1 MLTKGFLKLASENI
15 ASSFLFGSTTKLL
28 SSSIKGYKLRMPDA
42 YDIRACI
49 KTGGEFAK
57 HAIFYSLNI
66 LVLDKVGLPSVLL
79 HLSATFLT
87 AFQLALRNGVN
98 YAGKTAT
105 INSITTFLKSL
116 ILKR

>member
-1 MLTKGFLKLASENI
+1 MMTKQFIKLATENI
-15 ASSFLFGSTTKLL
+15 GSSFLFGTTTKLL
-28 SSSIKGYKLRMPDA
+28 TSTLKNNKLRMPDA

-57 HAIFYSLNI
+57 HALIYSMNIF
-66 LVLDKVGLPSVLL
+66 VLDKIGVPSVIC

-105 INSITTFLKSL
+105 INSITAFLKSL
-116 ILKR
+116 IFRK